1 MKDLP
6 ISQLLKELGIA
17 DGESQRLARQ
27 SLAEWGVIR
36 PDRQRIAAYKRDDA
50 LLALSESFLWHCGN
64 GDCRGQARRA
74 PPPARSADDRP
85 APSGSSDDRP
95 PLLVEQPACSICQGS
110 PDASA
115 LRRMAEA
122 LRAAG
127 LSKVLVVGG
136 SQNKRQEILRKSPPG
151 IQWRLLDGTTAK
163 PDRLFRPDREWA
175 EVIVLWGSTEL
186 DHRVSDHFPAKGD
199 DRVITAARRGITA
212 LADAVTQHLRRHP
225 PG

>member
-27 SLAEWGVIR
+27 SLAEWGVIAR
-36 PDRQRIAAYKRDDA
+36 PERQRIAAYKRDDA
-50 LLALSESFLWHCGN
+50 LVALEESFRWHCGN

-74 PPPARSADDRP
+74 PPPAGRA
-85 APSGSSDDRP
+85 DDRP

-136 SQNKRQEILRKSPPG
+136 SDNKHQEIPRKSPDG
-151 IQWRLLDGTTAK
+151 IDWRFIDGKKAK

-175 EVIVLWGSTEL
+175 EIIVLWGSTEL

>member
-50 LLALSESFLWHCGN
+50 LLALSESFRWHCGN

-74 PPPARSADDRP
+74 IPSDSPA
-85 APSGSSDDRP
+85 DDRP

-212 LADAVTQHLRRHP
+212 LADAVTQHLRRHR